1 MNQKRKKNLIE
12 ENIIT
17 QATTSTDFSKKN
29 KAPYYNTFSSN
40 FSLEQNKNQMTNKNT
55 QKIKI
60 IDSIKKN
67 KKNMKFFSPIRNLQK
82 IEETPYKKSNKTIG
96 EKSHT
101 QKKEANKNNNNKN
114 YPIRINSLLPTNI
127 NLYQH
132 LIRGTDFGIYDNLN
146 WTLRLRDYS
155 NKGLGNT
162 KVDYKNYYYHRDT
175 KEKSEEKK
183 QEKIK
188 LTENFN
194 PPSYY
199 EEDLQKYKKKK
210 KATSK
215 SLITQLNPNY
225 NSIKHLLFGN
235 NYGKVNSSQ
244 FNFETTLRDSF
255 GDIKDKKKW
264 EVLPVVKNNNKKY
277 LVKYLSPITQQ
288 GIQNLRNVEKFLHKN
303 YEYSYED
310 VIVGND
316 KIKKKVIHYNR
327 NYTVAGIGDSL
338 GEEKY
343 NNHFGDNNMFA
354 NKGILST
361 ASNTQCKFELGLRIY
376 GPFKDKKFMT
386 HNNFRPKKKK

>member
-40 FSLEQNKNQMTNKNT
+40 FSLEQNKNQMTNRNT

-199 EEDLQKYKKKK
+199 EEDLKKFKKKK
-210 KATSK
+210 KTTSK

>member
-40 FSLEQNKNQMTNKNT
+40 FSLEQNKNQITNRNT

-101 QKKEANKNNNNKN
+101 QKKEANKNNNKN

>member
-40 FSLEQNKNQMTNKNT
+40 FSLEQNKNQITNRNT

>member
-101 QKKEANKNNNNKN
+101 QKKEANKNNNKN